1 MTVTD
6 TKSNSLNSMS
16 NQTQNRRNP
25 VAPTRYEGTYC
36 NPFSDDAEELEAHE
50 TFATRA
56 AAEKWATKMAVN
68 MLRNGLPTGEAN
80 IYDTIRNETV
90 FSAAVVR
97 DNVPST
103 VEIYSVNSKKD
114 LFYRLTEQQINGI
127 IAS

>member
-1 MTVTD
+1 MGVTNFKPNRL
-6 TKSNSLNSMS
+6 TSMS
-16 NQTQNRRNP
+16 NLSFNRQKQ

-80 IYDTIRNETV
+80 IYDTIRNEIV

-97 DNVPST
+97 DKVPST
-103 VEIYSVNSKKD
+103 VEIFSDNSKKSM
-114 LFYRLTEQQINGI
+114 FYRLTQQQIKDI
-127 IAS
+127 ITS

>member
-1 MTVTD
+1 MGVT
-6 TKSNSLNSMS
+6 NSKLKRLTSMS

-56 AAEKWATKMAVN
+56 EAEKWATKMAVN
-68 MLRNGLPTGEAN
+68 MLCNGLPTGEAT

-90 FSAAVVR
+90 FSAEVVR

-103 VEIYSVNSKKD
+103 VEIFSNNSKKSM
-114 LFYRLTEQQINGI
+114 FYRLTLKQIKDI
-127 IAS
+127 ITS

>member
-6 TKSNSLNSMS
+6 TKSNSLISMS

-36 NPFSDDAEELEAHE
+36 NPFSDNAEELEAHE

-56 AAEKWATKMAVN
+56 EAEKWATKMAVN
-68 MLRNGLPTGEAN
+68 MLRNGLPTGEAT

-90 FSAAVVR
+90 FSAEVVR
-97 DNVPST
+97 DKVPST
-103 VEIYSVNSKKD
+103 VQIYSVNSKKD
-114 LFYRLTEQQINGI
+114 LFYRLTAQQIESI
-127 IAS
+127 ITS

>member
-1 MTVTD
+1 MGVT
-6 TKSNSLNSMS
+6 NSKPNRLTSMS

-36 NPFSDDAEELEAHE
+36 NPFSDNAEELEAHE

-80 IYDTIRNETV
+80 IYDTIRNEIV

-97 DNVPST
+97 DKVPST
-103 VEIYSVNSKKD
+103 VEIFSDNSKKSM
-114 LFYRLTEQQINGI
+114 FYRLTQQQIKDI
-127 IAS
+127 ITL

>member
-1 MTVTD
+1 MGVT
-6 TKSNSLNSMS
+6 NSKLKRLTSMS
-16 NQTQNRRNP
+16 HQTQNRRNP

-56 AAEKWATKMAVN
+56 AAESWATKMAVN

-90 FSAAVVR
+90 FSAEVVR
-97 DNVPST
+97 DKVPST
-103 VEIYSVNSKKD
+103 VQIFSDNSKKSM
-114 LFYRLTEQQINGI
+114 FYRLTLQQIKDI
-127 IAS
+127 ITS

>member
-6 TKSNSLNSMS
+6 TKSNRLTSMS

-56 AAEKWATKMAVN
+56 EAEKWATKMAVN
-68 MLRNGLPTGEAN
+68 MLRNGLPTGEAT

-90 FSAAVVR
+90 FSAEVVR

-103 VEIYSVNSKKD
+103 VQIFSDNSKKS
-114 LFYRLTEQQINGI
+114 LFYRLTAQQIKDI
-127 IAS
+127 ITL

>member
-6 TKSNSLNSMS
+6 TKSNRLISMS

-36 NPFSDDAEELEAHE
+36 NPFSDNAEELEAHE

-56 AAEKWATKMAVN
+56 EAEKWATKMAIN
-68 MLRNGLPTGEAN
+68 MLRNGFPTGEAT
-80 IYDTIRNETV
+80 IFDSIRNETV
-90 FSAAVVR
+90 FSAEVVR
-97 DNVPST
+97 DKVPST

-114 LFYRLTEQQINGI
+114 LFYRLTAQQIESI
-127 IAS
+127 ITL

>member
-1 MTVTD
+1 MAVT
-6 TKSNSLNSMS
+6 NSKPNRLISMS
-16 NQTQNRRNP
+16 NQTQNRQKQ

-56 AAEKWATKMAVN
+56 AAESWATKMAVN

-90 FSAAVVR
+90 FSAEVVR
-97 DNVPST
+97 DKVPSS
-103 VEIYSVNSKKD
+103 VQIYSVNSKKD
-114 LFYRLTEQQINGI
+114 SFYRLTSQQIKDI
-127 IAS
+127 ITL

>member
-1 MTVTD
+1 MGVT
-6 TKSNSLNSMS
+6 NSKPNRLTSMS
-16 NQTQNRRNP
+16 NLSFNRQKQ

-114 LFYRLTEQQINGI
+114 LFYRLTQQQIKDI
-127 IAS
+127 ITL

>member
-1 MTVTD
+1 
-6 TKSNSLNSMS
+6 MS

-36 NPFSDDAEELEAHE
+36 NPFSDNAEELEAHE

-56 AAEKWATKMAVN
+56 AAESWATKMAVN
-68 MLRNGLPTGEAN
+68 MLRNGLPTGEAT

-90 FSAAVVR
+90 FSAEVVR

-103 VEIYSVNSKKD
+103 VEIFSDNSKKS
-114 LFYRLTEQQINGI
+114 LFYRLTQQQIKDI

>member
-6 TKSNSLNSMS
+6 TKSNRLISMS

-56 AAEKWATKMAVN
+56 EAEKWATKMAVN
-68 MLRNGLPTGEAN
+68 MLRNGLPTGEAT

-90 FSAAVVR
+90 FSAEVVR

-103 VEIYSVNSKKD
+103 VQIFSDNSKKS
-114 LFYRLTEQQINGI
+114 LFYRLTAQQIKDI
-127 IAS
+127 ITL

>member
-1 MTVTD
+1 MGVT
-6 TKSNSLNSMS
+6 NSKPNRLTSMS
-16 NQTQNRRNP
+16 NLSFNRQKQ

-114 LFYRLTEQQINGI
+114 LFYRLTAQQIEAI
-127 IAS
+127 ITS

>member
-6 TKSNSLNSMS
+6 TKSNSLISMS

-56 AAEKWATKMAVN
+56 EAEKWATKMAVN
-68 MLRNGLPTGEAN
+68 MLRNGLPTGEAT

-90 FSAAVVR
+90 FSAEVVR
-97 DNVPST
+97 DKVPST
-103 VEIYSVNSKKD
+103 VQIFSDNSKKS
-114 LFYRLTEQQINGI
+114 LFYRLTSQQIQDI
-127 IAS
+127 ITL

>member
-1 MTVTD
+1 
-6 TKSNSLNSMS
+6 MS
-16 NQTQNRRNP
+16 NLSFNRQKQ

-36 NPFSDDAEELEAHE
+36 NPFSDNAEELEAHE

-56 AAEKWATKMAVN
+56 AAEKWATKIAVN

-114 LFYRLTEQQINGI
+114 SFYRLTQQQIKDI
-127 IAS
+127 ITL

>member
-1 MTVTD
+1 MGVT
-6 TKSNSLNSMS
+6 NSKPNRLISMS
-16 NQTQNRRNP
+16 NLSFNRQKQ

-36 NPFSDDAEELEAHE
+36 NPFSDNAEELEAHE

-114 LFYRLTEQQINGI
+114 SFYRLTQQQIKDI
-127 IAS
+127 ITL

>member
-6 TKSNSLNSMS
+6 TKSNSLISMS
-16 NQTQNRRNP
+16 NQTQNLRNP

-56 AAEKWATKMAVN
+56 EAEKWATKMAVN
-68 MLRNGLPTGEAN
+68 MLRNGLPTGEAT

-90 FSAAVVR
+90 FSAEVVR

-103 VEIYSVNSKKD
+103 VQIFSDNSKKS
-114 LFYRLTEQQINGI
+114 LFYRLTAQQIKDI
-127 IAS
+127 ITL

>member
-1 MTVTD
+1 MGVT
-6 TKSNSLNSMS
+6 NSKLKRLISMS

-36 NPFSDDAEELEAHE
+36 NPFSDNAEELEAHE

-56 AAEKWATKMAVN
+56 EAEKWATKMAVN
-68 MLRNGLPTGEAN
+68 MLCNGLPTGEAT

-90 FSAAVVR
+90 FSAEVVR

-103 VEIYSVNSKKD
+103 VQIFSNNSKKSM
-114 LFYRLTEQQINGI
+114 FYRLTLKQIKDI
-127 IAS
+127 ITS

>member
-1 MTVTD
+1 MGVT
-6 TKSNSLNSMS
+6 NSKPNRLNSMS

-114 LFYRLTEQQINGI
+114 LFYRLTAQQIEAI
-127 IAS
+127 ITS

>member
-1 MTVTD
+1 MAVT
-6 TKSNSLNSMS
+6 NSKPNRLTSMS

-68 MLRNGLPTGEAN
+68 MLCNGLPTGEAT

-90 FSAAVVR
+90 FSAEIVR

-103 VEIYSVNSKKD
+103 VEIFSNNSKKSM
-114 LFYRLTEQQINGI
+114 FYRLTLKQIKDI
-127 IAS
+127 ITS